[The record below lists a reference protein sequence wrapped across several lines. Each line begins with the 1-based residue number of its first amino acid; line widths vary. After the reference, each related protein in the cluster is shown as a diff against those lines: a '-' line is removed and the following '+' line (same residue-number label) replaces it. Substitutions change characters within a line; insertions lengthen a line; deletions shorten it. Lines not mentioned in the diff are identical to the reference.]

1 MNVLPKK
8 ILKAGKKLIQK
19 LIMTTELYNINGLAN
34 HAAAGAYG
42 FLLSLAPMVLIIVF
56 SILYFFMPSQQ
67 EISALI
73 GNISF
78 LSELID
84 ESQLTQSILSIS
96 THNISGII
104 SILSILW
111 ATRIL
116 ALSIRRGLIVIFPAK
131 KKRNPIMNTVI
142 IIAIDAVILLCILTA
157 IVSSRTALYFYNL
170 FDFIPRVT
178 QMDNLIPIIFLGFV
192 SFLAYLLIPVNS
204 PRRFSALQGAI
215 LCSVAYGITAAVLSY
230 FMDKTR
236 INFLYGTLGNM
247 IFMLINVYF
256 FFSFFFL
263 GAEFA
268 FVTDFFD
275 ALFFSK
281 LRQIRIKS
289 KLKNKQKK
297 SIINLPSRASSKLF
311 AAESNLDKYLHSYKK
326 KEIIVNKGDTGE
338 EIFYLLEGEVE
349 ILLSSTPQDNSPANV
364 LQADSFFG
372 EMGYL
377 LSEERSAT
385 IRAKTDVS
393 VLMLPPSLF
402 ETILKHDKNLDR
414 DIIEHM
420 SRRIKSTNE
429 HLRNLIEDL

>member
-1 MNVLPKK
+1 MKTIIKK
-8 ILKAGKKLIQK
+8 FANAGKNLIQK
-19 LIMTTELYNINGLAN
+19 FIITTELYNINGLAN

-56 SILYFFMPSQQ
+56 SILYFFKPSQQ

-84 ESQLTQSILSIS
+84 ERHLTQTIVSIS

-116 ALSIRRGLIVIFPAK
+116 ALSIRRGLLVIFPSK
-131 KKRNPIMNTVI
+131 KKRNPIMNSVI

-157 IVSSRTALYFYNL
+157 IVSSRTAIYFYNI
-170 FDFIPRVT
+170 FNFIPMLSEMERFV
-178 QMDNLIPIIFLGFV
+178 QIFFLGFV
-192 SFLAYLLIPVNS
+192 SFLAYLLIPVKS
-204 PRRFSALQGAI
+204 PRKFSALQGAI
-215 LCSVAYGITAAVLSY
+215 LCTIAYGVTASVLTF

-236 INFLYGTLGNM
+236 INFLYGALGNM
-247 IFMLINVYF
+247 IFLLINVYF

-281 LRQIRIKS
+281 LRQLRI
-289 KLKNKQKK
+289 KNKQKNKTKK
-297 SIINLPSRASSKLF
+297 SILNLPFNASLKLF
-311 AAESNLDKYLHSYKK
+311 SAENNLEKYLRVYKK
-326 KEIIVNKGDTGE
+326 NEIIVTKGDTGD

-349 ILLSSTPQDNSPANV
+349 ILLLDEQENNNPANI
-364 LQADSFFG
+364 LQVDSFFG

-385 IRAKTDVS
+385 IKAKTNVS

-420 SRRIKSTNE
+420 SRRIKSANE
-429 HLRNLIEDL
+429 RLRNLVED